1 MCYCAEPT
9 SVPLDLFIED
19 KNDTSVSIIWS
30 QPAVVGDS
38 GLDGYTIE
46 VCKDGSKLTS
56 SACFYYYVRIVRER
70 SKSIKYT
77 TH

>member
-1 MCYCAEPT
+1 M
-9 SVPLDLFIED
+9 
-19 KNDTSVSIIWS
+19 
-30 QPAVVGDS
+30 VGDS